1 MEKPIDF
8 PKANRVATAIF
19 FCVYTIAAVLV
30 YVNFTDSDMKS
41 YSFRAGT
48 LLMLSPFQDA
58 WFGTLAECMLG
69 AGLTGS
75 TLIRVVIL
83 SRAMHLMVRR
93 LPRVPAPFIPL
104 SSSCMQLLLTRTRQH
119 LQGPSRQRQRLGLA
133 TAPRVAGDQ
142 LFDHCDRGGAEPRAA
157 ECAPPRPHQRRL
169 RHPGVPSASL
179 RLLPSSA
186 LQTQKVQEDHQHAF
200 RDRLCVFPH
209 RVLRGW
215 SWILPGYHDIPARA
229 I

>member
-8 PKANRVATAIF
+8 PKANRVATAVF

-104 SSSCMQLLLTRTRQH
+104 SSSCI
-119 LQGPSRQRQRLGLA
+119 
-133 TAPRVAGDQ
+133 
-142 LFDHCDRGGAEPRAA
+142 C
-157 ECAPPRPHQRRL
+157 
-169 RHPGVPSASL
+169 
-179 RLLPSSA
+179 
-186 LQTQKVQEDHQHAF
+186 
-200 RDRLCVFPH
+200 
-209 RVLRGW
+209 
-215 SWILPGYHDIPARA
+215 
-229 I
+229 